1 MAFGLCSEA
10 GCVLEVLEAELAVA
24 TEQLRL
30 LRAAPQEALKILRGR
45 AAVLARGAQAL
56 PRKTLRAALQAPE
69 ASLVLLKQDPAFL
82 PRQDPVEV
90 QPGADWVLLSAFA
103 EAAGIGTLT
112 GPGKPTPTADSQK
125 RRVNRWACDQAGR
138 LEGARKAAA
147 NAKDRQGAW
156 VAPLDEVLFAFG
168 LP

>member
-1 MAFGLCSEA
+1 MCSEA
-10 GCVLEVLEAELAVA
+10 GCVLEVLAADLAVA
-24 TEQLRL
+24 KEQLRL
-30 LRAAPQEALKILRGR
+30 LRSSPEEALKILRGR

-56 PRKTLRAALQAPE
+56 PRKTLQAALQAPE

-82 PRQDPVEV
+82 PGQDPVEV

-112 GPGKPTPTADSQK
+112 GPGKPTPTADAQK
-125 RRVNRWACDQAGR
+125 QRVNRWARDQAAAGR

-147 NAKDRQGAW
+147 SAKDRHGAW
-156 VAPLDEVLFAFG
+156 VAPLDDVLFAFG

>member
-1 MAFGLCSEA
+1 M
-10 GCVLEVLEAELAVA
+10 LEVLVADLAVA

-30 LRAAPQEALKILRGR
+30 LRAAGAPQEALKILRGR

-82 PRQDPVEV
+82 PGQDPVEV

-112 GPGKPTPTADSQK
+112 GPGKPTPTADTQK

-147 NAKDRQGAW
+147 NAKDRLGAW